1 METIILSLILV
12 VSSAT
17 SIIITY
23 LFLSKQSKRENHAL
37 QLELKKSRQDFFL
50 PNRVEAYQ
58 RFVLLMERI
67 SPNSLVMRL
76 HNNNQSKNEFQA
88 ELLKTIR
95 SEFEHNIAQQ
105 LFISPKTWEITKN
118 AKEETIKLI
127 NLAASQLDDD
137 TTSTALASKVFE
149 ITSEMKSIPT
159 EAAILSL
166 KMELQELF

>member
-1 METIILSLILV
+1 METIILTSILI

-17 SIIITY
+17 SILITY
-23 LFLSKQSKRENHAL
+23 LFLSKQSKSENKTL
-37 QLELKKSRQDFFL
+37 KLELKKSRQDFFL

-76 HNNNQSKNEFQA
+76 HNTDQSKNEFQA

-95 SEFEHNIAQQ
+95 NEFEHNIAQQ
-105 LFISPKTWEITKN
+105 LFISPKSWEITKK
-118 AKEETIKLI
+118 AKEETIKII
-127 NLAASQLDDD
+127 NLAASQLDNN
-137 TTSTALASKVFE
+137 TTSTDLASKVFE

-159 EAAILSL
+159 DAAILNL
-166 KMELQELF
+166 KVELQELF